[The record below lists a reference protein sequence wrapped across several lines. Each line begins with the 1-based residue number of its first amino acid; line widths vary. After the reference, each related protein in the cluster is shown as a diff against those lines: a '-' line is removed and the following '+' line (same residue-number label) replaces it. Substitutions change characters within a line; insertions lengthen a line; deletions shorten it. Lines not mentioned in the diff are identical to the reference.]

1 MKVAAVQFAPV
12 FARVE
17 NNTQTV
23 VETILRLRDDGVDL
37 VVFPEAF
44 LTGYGY
50 DTLEDAL
57 DVALE
62 SGSSPLSAVAEA
74 CNGLFAIV
82 GYAEREGDLLYNTA
96 GVFGHGRQLGRYRK
110 THLPYLGM
118 DRFVT
123 PGDALPVFDLDGVR
137 IGIGIC
143 FDIRFP
149 EVARCYAIAGADI
162 VCVPTNWPEF
172 AEPSSDLVCPTRAI
186 ENHVF
191 VIAADRVGE
200 EGGVR
205 FCGHSKI
212 IDPLGNVLANA
223 DHTEEAII
231 AAEFDPTTARSKTI
245 VVEAGVYELPLFEGR
260 SPALYTNLV
269 EK

>member
-1 MKVAAVQFAPV
+1 MKVAAVQFAPA
-12 FARVE
+12 FGNVE
-17 NNTQTV
+17 ENTNTV
-23 VETILRLRDDGVDL
+23 IETILRLTEEGVDL

-44 LTGYGY
+44 LTGYCF
-50 DTLEDAL
+50 DSKEEAL
-57 DVALE
+57 AIALE
-62 SGSSPLSAVAEA
+62 SGSSPLKAIAEA
-74 CNGLFAIV
+74 CTGLFAIV
-82 GYAEREGDLLYNTA
+82 CYAEREGDRLYNTA
-96 GVFGHGRQLGRYRK
+96 GVFGHGRQVGKYRK

-123 PGDALPVFDLDGVR
+123 PGDDLPVFDLDGVR

-149 EVARCYAIAGADI
+149 EVARCCALAGADI

-172 AEPSSDLVCPTRAI
+172 AEPSSNLVCPTRAM

-191 VIAADRVGE
+191 VIAADRVGK

-212 IDPLGNVLANA
+212 IDPLGKVLACA
-223 DHTEEAII
+223 DHTDKAII
-231 AAEFDPTTARSKTI
+231 VTEIDPSAARSKTI
-245 VVEAGVYELPLFEGR
+245 VVDLGVYELPLFEGR
-260 SPALYTNLV
+260 NPTLYGNIV